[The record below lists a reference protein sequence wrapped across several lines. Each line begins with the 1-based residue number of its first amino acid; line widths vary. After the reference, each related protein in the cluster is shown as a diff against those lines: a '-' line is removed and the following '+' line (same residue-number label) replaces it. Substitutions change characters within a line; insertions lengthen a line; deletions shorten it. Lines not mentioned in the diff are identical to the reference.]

1 MQKFIISQTA
11 PTFMVKYIN
20 KYIFKLVNKLSK
32 KLNPSHY
39 SQHITGTKFTSL
51 EIFEMIMYL
60 SMDISFSFTI
70 CEVLQ
75 RKQMARGLY
84 NLLSKYI

>member
-1 MQKFIISQTA
+1 
-11 PTFMVKYIN
+11 MVKYIN
-20 KYIFKLVNKLSK
+20 KYIFKLVNKLGK
-32 KLNPSHY
+32 KINSSHY
-39 SQHITGTKFTSL
+39 HQHITGTIFTLL
-51 EIFEMIMYL
+51 EIFELIMHL

-84 NLLSKYI
+84 NLLSKYV